1 MKSICFLTQHLV
13 RKKVSMLA
21 ALSKNLNFLLNI
33 QIKILHLFVFR
44 YMPGISKFNE
54 NIQMFTSVYR
64 CETSL
69 VQMNTT
75 KFNEICDEILVSKSL
90 IISLLR

>member
-1 MKSICFLTQHLV
+1 
-13 RKKVSMLA
+13 
-21 ALSKNLNFLLNI
+21 
-33 QIKILHLFVFR
+33 
-44 YMPGISKFNE
+44 MPGIAKFNE

-75 KFNEICDEILVSKSL
+75 KFNEICDEILVS
-90 IISLLR
+90 IVVT